1 MKKQILLV
9 LLCAA
14 LALFITIY
22 FEHNL
27 AIKKNVNTNKIG
39 IKVHENDLDSQL
51 QQKIEIPALS
61 ETDIVINHFG
71 FSLLYNEEH
80 EQASWVAY
88 ELTSTEINK
97 IFDRTNKFIL
107 DPQVKTTTASGK
119 DYLKSGYDRGHL
131 APASDMGWSSIT
143 MAESFYYSNISP
155 QTPEFNRGVWKR
167 LEELVRSW
175 AIKYETI
182 NIVTGPILTPG
193 LPAIGP
199 NQVTVPN
206 LFYKVILDYNGKDVK
221 GIGFILPNL
230 GSKEILQSYAVSIDS
245 VESLTGID
253 FFPMLNDDQEIY
265 LESAICL
272 ECWSW

>member
-253 FFPMLNDDQEIY
+253 FFHMLNDDQEIY

>member
-199 NQVTVPN
+199 NQVNVPN
-206 LFYKVILDYNGKDVK
+206 LFYKDILDYNGKDVK

-272 ECWSW
+272 ACWSW

>member
-155 QTPEFNRGVWKR
+155 QIPEFNRGVWKR